1 MIRGYKKKT
10 VINKLKPLGDTDR
23 MILLNKYVIQM
34 ENVYC
39 DFSAKVNIDII
50 TKIFLFKFNR
60 KALIYAY
67 VTGDHVVDHPS
78 CRLSEFLDNELV
90 KLRVRR

>member
-10 VINKLKPLGDTDR
+10 VINKLKALGDTDR
-23 MILLNKYVIQM
+23 MLLLNKYVIQT

-39 DFSAKVNIDII
+39 AFSAKENIDII

-60 KALIYAY
+60 EALIDAY
-67 VTGDHVVDHPS
+67 VTGDHVVDHPG